1 MFNCFFHFLLVFSLL
16 PYFIGPGF
24 IPQAWICRCK
34 SWIIISSSA
43 GIKIATA
50 KTILMHMG
58 FEQVPAFFRVLVGFE
73 VHWEVAQKIHSSCSQ
88 LRERKA
94 CLIISELQVFWN
106 TKETGSIQARGMPC
120 FSIIFFLVCLET
132 GTAADFREHQWE
144 GMERKR
150 GKRRGGIWSG
160 WGWRGN
166 RDSLSWPDEV
176 CQELVRCGIF
186 IYLFSSDVRTLLLL
200 LPKNINV

>member
-50 KTILMHMG
+50 KTILMHLG
-58 FEQVPAFFRVLVGFE
+58 FEQAPAFFWVLIGFE
-73 VHWEVAQKIHSSCSQ
+73 VHWEVAQKIHSSCWQ

-106 TKETGSIQARGMPC
+106 TKEMGSIQARGLPS
-120 FSIIFFLVCLET
+120 FSVIFFFVFRNRYSCRFQGTPVRRHGKKKRQGRGVEEYGLGEDGEET
-132 GTAADFREHQWE
+132 GTA
-144 GMERKR
+144 
-150 GKRRGGIWSG
+150 
-160 WGWRGN
+160 
-166 RDSLSWPDEV
+166 
-176 CQELVRCGIF
+176 
-186 IYLFSSDVRTLLLL
+186 
-200 LPKNINV
+200 

>member
-1 MFNCFFHFLLVFSLL
+1 MFSLL

-50 KTILMHMG
+50 KTILMHLG

-73 VHWEVAQKIHSSCSQ
+73 VHWEVAQKIHSSCWQ

-106 TKETGSIQARGMPC
+106 TKEMGSIQARGMPC
-120 FSIIFFLVCLET
+120 FSVIFFLVCLET

-144 GMERKR
+144 GTERKKREEVWRNMVWVRMERKQGQLKLAR
-150 GKRRGGIWSG
+150 WSVSRASEM
-160 WGWRGN
+160 WN
-166 RDSLSWPDEV
+166 
-176 CQELVRCGIF
+176 
-186 IYLFSSDVRTLLLL
+186 IYLFIFFQFKDTVVAAS
-200 LPKNINV
+200 